1 MEENMNYMF
10 QAGFLGT
17 RAPFFMD
24 FVTLIVVFLPIIVFA
39 SILLARKGHYVLH
52 ALTQNFIFVF
62 AVIVLGYFELGVRV
76 GGGFDAFMQ
85 GSGVSHTYASIVLV
99 MHILI
104 ALAMLFYWILT
115 VLNANIQFKKG
126 LIPGAKSRHHKL
138 LAAKTFIA
146 IVFTSFSGIWVYLL
160 LFVY

>member
-1 MEENMNYMF
+1 MKEDMSYMF

-24 FVTLIVVFLPIIVFA
+24 FVTLIVAFLPIIVMA
-39 SILLARKGHYVLH
+39 SILLARRGHYKLH
-52 ALTQNFIFVF
+52 ALSQNIIFVA

-99 MHILI
+99 MHIII
-104 ALAMLFYWILT
+104 AVVMLFYWIRT
-115 VLNANIQFKKG
+115 VLNANFQFRKG
-126 LIPGAKSRHHKL
+126 LIPGVKSREHKM
-138 LAAKTFIA
+138 LAAKTFMA
-146 IVFTSFSGIWVYLL
+146 IIFTSFSGIWVYLL

>member
-1 MEENMNYMF
+1 MKEQMNYMF

-24 FVTLIVVFLPIIVFA
+24 FVTLIVVFLPLIVFA

-52 ALTQNFIFVF
+52 ALTQNVIFIA

-76 GGGFDAFMQ
+76 GGGFDAFME

-115 VLNANIQFKKG
+115 VLNANIQFKRG